1 MAYVKHFCLFVVFFF
16 SLLLLSKASI
26 IGRKKEAVA
35 EKLQEAMDEV

>member
-1 MAYVKHFCLFVVFFF
+1 MAYGKLVLFCFVFL
-16 SLLLLSKASI
+16 LLLLSKASI